1 MNASIDFTKWFL
13 TKHQSSGIFVDNKD
27 FEFVIAQLDQP
38 TWDEFLSSFNSNRS
52 DIPPVTTNDSIEK
65 PVKPLKKIPL
75 NKGKKLR
82 VDAQTSTDETTHTE
96 TTHIDQLID
105 KLVEKPVEKKKRVT
119 KSNKI
124 ISEKPIIE
132 VPVIEVPV
140 IEVPVQEL
148 KVQEEVPVIE
158 VPIVAKKITKKRITK
173 KNDMQEQP
181 IIEVP
186 VQEEVPN
193 IEVPVQE
200 LPIIEVPVQE
210 EVPNIEVPVVAKK
223 ITKKRITKKNDVQ
236 EQPVIEVPNIE
247 VPVQE
252 LKVQEEVPVVAKKII
267 KKRINKKNE
276 MKEQQV
282 QEEVPIIEVPII
294 EVPNIE
300 VPVQEEVP
308 IVTKKI
314 TKKRITKK
322 MEVQEPIAE
331 PVSAK
336 YSGLEEGGI
345 RTNSGELRSKEFED
359 TIADHLTDELVEEI
373 PITKICKNKKHKLNH
388 IENYDVIKPN
398 NEINILNN
406 QTYTIDEHDHI
417 SLTENF
423 VNDILFYKDSDNN
436 WFDIS
441 LNPITNPS
449 I

>member
-38 TWDEFLSSFNSNRS
+38 TWDEFLSSFKSNRS

-96 TTHIDQLID
+96 TNHIDQLID

-124 ISEKPIIE
+124 ISEKPAQE
-132 VPVIEVPV
+132 
-140 IEVPVQEL
+140 EVPVQEL

-158 VPIVAKKITKKRITK
+158 VQIVAKKITKKRITK

-186 VQEEVPN
+186 VQEQPI

-200 LPIIEVPVQE
+200 QPIIEVPVQE

-247 VPVQE
+247 VPNIEVPVQE

-282 QEEVPIIEVPII
+282 QEEVPI
-294 EVPNIE
+294 
-300 VPVQEEVP
+300 
-308 IVTKKI
+308 VTKKI

-331 PVSAK
+331 QVSAK

-388 IENYDVIKPN
+388 IENDDVIKPN

>member
-27 FEFVIAQLDQP
+27 FEFVIAQLNQP
-38 TWDEFLSSFNSNRS
+38 TWDEFLSSFKSNRS

-65 PVKPLKKIPL
+65 PVKPIKKIPL

-119 KSNKI
+119 KPKQI
-124 ISEKPIIE
+124 ISEKPSQEE
-132 VPVIEVPV
+132 VI
-140 IEVPVQEL
+140 VQEL
-148 KVQEEVPVIE
+148 HVQEEVPVIE
-158 VPIVAKKITKKRITK
+158 VPI
-173 KNDMQEQP
+173 
-181 IIEVP
+181 
-186 VQEEVPN
+186 QEEVP
-193 IEVPVQE
+193 V
-200 LPIIEVPVQE
+200 
-210 EVPNIEVPVVAKK
+210 IEVPVVAKK

-236 EQPVIEVPNIE
+236 EQPVQEEVH
-247 VPVQE
+247 VQE
-252 LKVQEEVPVVAKKII
+252 LKVQEEIPVIEVPVVAKKIT
-267 KKRINKKNE
+267 KKRINKKND
-276 MKEQQV
+276 V
-282 QEEVPIIEVPII
+282 QEQPIIEVPIIEVPII
-294 EVPNIE
+294 EVPIIE

-308 IVTKKI
+308 IQEEIPVVAKKI

-322 MEVQEPIAE
+322 NDVQEQPNIEVPIIEVPVQEEVPVVAKKITKKKITKKNDVQETIAE
-331 PVSAK
+331 PVSK
-336 YSGLEEGGI
+336 
-345 RTNSGELRSKEFED
+345 D
-359 TIADHLTDELVEEI
+359 TIADHLTDELVEEPPI
-373 PITKICKNKKHKLNH
+373 ITKIIKNKKHKIIH
-388 IENYDVIKPN
+388 IEIDDVIKPN

-423 VNDILFYKDSDNN
+423 VNDTLFYKDSDNN

-449 I
+449 L